1 MREDDLFAEDSTA
14 TLFRDV
20 IMLALAGFVTVVMLL
35 LPHINPK
42 AVAEESSKSPGNM
55 TVELRWPDDINA
67 DVDLWVEAPGDKPV
81 GYSNKGGKIFNLL
94 RDDLGDTAD
103 LTGLNYEFTYSR
115 GVPEGEYAVNVH
127 LYRNPTGIYPI
138 PATIVVSL
146 KRPGQKS
153 AKQILVSKHELKH
166 RGPESTVFRFNLAI
180 GDEVIVGSVDI
191 LPKTCLFYITQGP
204 RDTTQTRL
212 PSSD

>member
-1 MREDDLFAEDSTA
+1 MRDSDLFDEESTS

-20 IMLALAGFVTVVMLL
+20 IMLALAGFVTLVMLL

-42 AVAEESSKSPGNM
+42 AVAEESSKSPGNL

-67 DVDLWVEAPGDKPV
+67 DVDLWVEAPGDTPV
-81 GYSNKGGKIFNLL
+81 GYSNKGGRVFNLL

-127 LYRNPTGIYPI
+127 LYRNPAAVYPI
-138 PATIVVSL
+138 PTTVVVSL
-146 KRPGQKS
+146 KKPGYKS
-153 AKQILVSKHELKH
+153 AKQILVSKLDLTHQGE
-166 RGPESTVFRFNLAI
+166 ESTVFRFNLDDKANL
-180 GDEVIVGSVDI
+180 VTGSVHN
-191 LPKTCLFYITQGP
+191 LPKKL
-204 RDTTQTRL
+204 RNRK
-212 PSSD
+212 S